1 MKTIIQYSILFILML
16 TLTSMSLCHK
26 DLSEYGKWLKYYNL
40 QHEYFEEVG
49 EDLEFDLNWAKY
61 DLNSEGIKLYEPF
74 FIYSPDSTY
83 YLDLDTYS
91 LSIETKDGKLISYGS
106 GVDMK
111 VQVVRLS
118 DSKSLT
124 VLFCGSTCIPE
135 TAIWISNSN
144 LEILGFTA
152 DEQGGMVPTKWEVE
166 LESGRFKELQMDT
179 VLNLTDAFYY
189 EKERLKNIEFVNE

>member
-1 MKTIIQYSILFILML
+1 MRNIVNGFVILL
-16 TLTSMSLCHK
+16 TLVTVSFTWYNGDPNEGC
-26 DLSEYGKWLKYYNL
+26 KWQKYYKL
-40 QHEYFEEVG
+40 QQECFQEVG
-49 EDLEFDLNWAKY
+49 ADIAFDLNWMKY
-61 DLNSEGIKLYEPF
+61 DLNDEGIKLYEPF

-91 LSIETKDGKLISYGS
+91 LSIENKDGKLISYGS

-135 TAIWISNSN
+135 TANWVSNSN
-144 LEILGFTA
+144 LEIFGFTTN
-152 DEQGGMVPTKWEVE
+152 EQGGMVPTKWKVE
-166 LESGRFKELQMDT
+166 LESGRLKELQMDT
-179 VLNLTDAFYY
+179 ILNVTDAFYY